1 MKKVLTCESQIRYH
15 RIETASERARFDR
28 AMTLL
33 AGLFAEALD
42 EIYEMDAAEK
52 LKEIPEGDTTYANNT
67 KPVHPNHEN
76 TVTRAVPAT
85 TAN

>member
-1 MKKVLTCESQIRYH
+1 MKKVLTCEFQVKYH

-42 EIYEMDAAEK
+42 EIYAMDAAEK
-52 LKEIPEGDTTYANNT
+52 LKEVPEGDTTYANNT
-67 KPVHPNHEN
+67 APARPNHEN
-76 TVTRAVPAT
+76 TTMQAISAAVAS
-85 TAN
+85 